1 MPLSTDNISSG
12 VELLNY
18 PLNKPDY
25 NELQLSS
32 SSSSRKKVYQSTE
45 PFTFEKTSTTVAEL
59 QINCTPKS
67 ASAHSSI
74 SSNMKSFAPETS
86 HSTSQNCNFN
96 EAPCSYTNFGLIS
109 DETLMM
115 ILSSKSEALQ
125 PPTNKEEE
133 LARAQIRL
141 LVNRLGRGAVKKF
154 NSEGGKLK
162 HFPVKVRSNQK

>member
-1 MPLSTDNISSG
+1 
-12 VELLNY
+12 
-18 PLNKPDY
+18 
-25 NELQLSS
+25 
-32 SSSSRKKVYQSTE
+32 
-45 PFTFEKTSTTVAEL
+45 
-59 QINCTPKS
+59 
-67 ASAHSSI
+67 
-74 SSNMKSFAPETS
+74 
-86 HSTSQNCNFN
+86 
-96 EAPCSYTNFGLIS
+96 
-109 DETLMM
+109 MM